1 MPARVTGRSD
11 DRNDQGE
18 QSHRRERGEAVLTA
32 AVSFALTAGGVAVAG
47 LRAYGRR
54 FLSATR
60 WFAVALLPA
69 GLHLTGLFPVART
82 IGTELADWAT
92 KLVFDPRVWT
102 GIVLLAVSVG
112 LLVTTRWVGRR
123 GVDAAGARP
132 EATGP
137 APARPAVTGAPAQP
151 PAGAPRSGATK
162 PPKAGKR
169 DEGPGDDFADIE
181 EILRRRGI

>member
-1 MPARVTGRSD
+1 M
-11 DRNDQGE
+11 
-18 QSHRRERGEAVLTA
+18 LTA
-32 AVSFALTAGGVAVAG
+32 AAAFALTAAGVAVAG
-47 LRAYGRR
+47 LRAYRKR

-69 GLHLTGLFPVART
+69 GLYLTGLFPVART
-82 IGTELADWAT
+82 IGDEIADWAV

-123 GVDAAGARP
+123 GAVTEGREAATPA
-132 EATGP
+132 AGP
-137 APARPAVTGAPAQP
+137 APARPAVAPAAGAPA
-151 PAGAPRSGATK
+151 AAAAPGRPGKDGRAE
-162 PPKAGKR
+162 KAGRAEKKGKGGDGL
-169 DEGPGDDFADIE
+169 DEFADIE